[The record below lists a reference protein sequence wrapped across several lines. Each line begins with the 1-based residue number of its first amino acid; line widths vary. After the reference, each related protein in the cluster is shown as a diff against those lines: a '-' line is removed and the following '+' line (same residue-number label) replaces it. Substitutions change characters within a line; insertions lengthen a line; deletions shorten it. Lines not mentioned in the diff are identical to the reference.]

1 MSWFISVI
9 GIHPKYST
17 GALVT
22 SYMRYWV
29 LLCAFLIWLPLL
41 IMVTS
46 FGCIYFK
53 LRRSIKSFPYLS
65 IQSRVARS
73 RRKVISML
81 LILITVEIVCWSPW
95 LYFVIS
101 QYVYMKGELEQD
113 DQSNQVRLY
122 NFCSTLNDLN
132 TIFNRSK
139 AKVVHQFYLLWDTT
153 WYFWTVLSIH
163 SLMGMAMKP
172 CKKHSG
178 SLFPFSIKIS
188 QSSNYK
194 GELVMVFLP
203 SKKPCLKSILRLER
217 KLNKVWNA

>member
-1 MSWFISVI
+1 MI
-9 GIHPKYST
+9 GIGDPPKYST
-17 GALVT
+17 GVLVT
-22 SYMRYWV
+22 SYMRHWV
-29 LLCAFLIWLPLL
+29 LLSVFLIWLPLL

-101 QYVYMKGELEQD
+101 QYVYMKGELEQED
-113 DQSNQVRLY
+113 SSNQVRLY

-139 AKVVHQFYLLWDTT
+139 AKVVHQFYLL
-153 WYFWTVLSIH
+153 
-163 SLMGMAMKP
+163 
-172 CKKHSG
+172 
-178 SLFPFSIKIS
+178 
-188 QSSNYK
+188 
-194 GELVMVFLP
+194 
-203 SKKPCLKSILRLER
+203 
-217 KLNKVWNA
+217 